1 MKRLFVGILALTFFC
16 INTNAQDVFFT
27 KGGNID
33 FLSET
38 PVENIEA
45 VNNQVVSFLKIET
58 GELNFGVL
66 VKSFKFKNALMEE
79 HFNENY
85 MESDKYPKATFKG
98 KIINL
103 EDIDFKTPGVY
114 TANIKG
120 SLSIHNV
127 TKEIEATAKIEVTG
141 KNVIA
146 KSTITVKPE
155 DYDIEI
161 PDIVKEKIAKEITIN
176 IDMVYEPYEKK

>member
-1 MKRLFVGILALTFFC
+1 MKRLFVVIFTLTFFC
-16 INTNAQDVFFT
+16 INTYSQKVFFT

-45 VNNQVVSFLKIET
+45 VNNQVVSFLKTGT
-58 GELNFGVL
+58 GEINFGVL
-66 VKSFKFKNALMEE
+66 IKSFKFKNALMEE

-98 KIINL
+98 KITNL
-103 EDIDFKTPGVY
+103 DDTDFEEPGVY

-120 SLSIHNV
+120 TLNIHNV
-127 TKEIEATAKIEVTG
+127 INEIEVSAKIEVTD

-155 DYDIEI
+155 DYNIKI
-161 PDIVKEKIAKEITIN
+161 PDIVKEKIAKVIAVN
-176 IDMVYEPYEKK
+176 IDIVYELYEKK